1 MQHWEQLKTNINAI
15 QLLQEDDGLIKTA
28 KHDKAKI
35 LNKAIQDN
43 IQNLIPQYLHDEEYL
58 QTVIKDLQKW
68 ENEGFKQPD
77 FLASVKKFNP
87 AHNRIN
93 GLKHLVIFPMN
104 TQNGKLSKTF
114 EAVKVEKMWP
124 YFIQEV
130 ENLYPNKLFLSLKLE
145 DYTEGYNTH
154 SAVLFP
160 ETVSM
165 KETPEFTWGA
175 IFQNREA
182 ARFRKVITEAISI
195 TGLQIPDNA
204 TKLLEDQK
212 TTENTFILWDL
223 IHDRTHMSGD
233 LPFDPFMIR
242 QRMPYFLYGLEE
254 LRCDLTA
261 FRECMKLTKNETMS
275 EETRYY
281 AQLVQYA
288 VIFDRIFRFACT
300 GKRHRNYDAFAG
312 QLLFAWLHK
321 NNTLNWTDNKLSINW
336 DLMPETVTQ
345 LGNEIDKLYWAS
357 IDRPKIAHWL
367 TAYNFVTNILEPH
380 PASLWSK
387 GKDHLPLTGTPKEIA
402 DTFMDDEFPLSMFY
416 EALQKKLEP
425 VIENTVGIRTV

>member
-1 MQHWEQLKTNINAI
+1 MSYWETLKQDINTL
-15 QLLQEDDGLIKTA
+15 QTLQEDNGSVKPDLHGKVKGLN
-28 KHDKAKI
+28 H
-35 LNKAIQDN
+35 AIQQN
-43 IQNLIPQYLHDEEYL
+43 IEKIISEYPHDEEYL
-58 QTVIKDLQKW
+58 RTVILDLQNW
-68 ENEGFKQPD
+68 EKEGFTEPD
-77 FLASVKKFNP
+77 FIESVKKFNP
-87 AHNRIN
+87 AANRIN

-104 TQNGKLSKTF
+104 TQNGNPSKSF

-124 YFIQEV
+124 NFIQEV
-130 ENLYPNKLFLSLKLE
+130 EQIYPNKLFLSLKLE

-165 KETPEFTWGA
+165 SETPEFTWGA

-182 ARFRKVITEAISI
+182 ARFRKVVKEAIKI
-195 TGLQIPDNA
+195 TSLTIPDDA
-204 TKLLEDQK
+204 QQLLDKQK
-212 TTENTFILWDL
+212 TAENTFILWDL

-261 FRECMKLTKNETMS
+261 FRECMKLAQNQTLSK
-275 EETRYY
+275 ETRYY

-300 GKRHRNYDAFAG
+300 GKRYRNYDAFAG

-321 NNTLNWTDNKLSINW
+321 NNILNWTDNKLSIDW
-336 DLMPETVTQ
+336 ERLPFIVSE
-345 LGNEIDKLYWAS
+345 LGDDIDKLYWAS

-367 TAYNFVTNILEPH
+367 AAYKFSTKILEPH
-380 PASLWSK
+380 PASLWAK
-387 GKDHLPLTGTPKEIA
+387 GKENLPLTGTPKEIA
-402 DTFMDDEFPLSMFY
+402 DTFLDDEFPLSMFY
-416 EALQKKLEP
+416 EALQKKLNP
-425 VIENTVGIRTV
+425 VIESTVGIQTL